1 MLFHEEPQ
9 EVIFL
14 HGIWRHIK
22 EFGIEGQIPRI
33 FSPVKLEK
41 RGAYHLTENFGNSG
55 WKVNGK
61 VTFRKFQPK
70 IEEYVLR

>member
-1 MLFHEEPQ
+1 MDPKNGILQWTDLLTNSIALNSIGDLETTSGNYHTYNHEEPQ

-33 FSPVKLEK
+33 SSPVKLEK
-41 RGAYHLTENFGNSG
+41 RC
-55 WKVNGK
+55 
-61 VTFRKFQPK
+61 
-70 IEEYVLR
+70 